1 MSPRNSD
8 QDQWLAEARSALA
21 EAERLTGLL
30 ALTRTRHDLTLAALQ
45 SEIMSLKR
53 EIERLQRERAGE
65 RRREFHPDWM
75 EYSAWHAP
83 VR

>member
-8 QDQWLAEARSALA
+8 QDQWLAEAINALA

-30 ALTRTRHDLTLAALQ
+30 ALARPRNDLILAALQ
-45 SEIMSLKR
+45 ADIMRLRR

-65 RRREFHPDWM
+65 GRREFHPEWM
-75 EYSAWHAP
+75 EYSVWQAP